1 MEESSLLL
9 RLLVLPLLLLINGFF
24 AAAEVALVSV
34 RQTRIRQLAEA
45 GEARAKVV
53 LALQENPDRLLSALQ
68 LGVTLTSL
76 GLGWSGEETVYR
88 LLMLVL
94 PPIASPSAQH
104 LLHLAAFALAFGVIT
119 FLHLVVG
126 EVVPKNLALERT
138 ERLALAV
145 APTLQFFTRAT
156 RFFVRIVERA
166 SAALSHLLG
175 MRSAGSGGAHTAE
188 ELKLIVTASRRQGK
202 LLGPQEEMLHD
213 VMDFFDLTVRQVM
226 VPRNDMVAVDATASF
241 DEVIRTMIESRHSR
255 LPVYEASPE
264 HVIGILHV
272 KDLWRLWQ
280 QQRRYARQGRPLR
293 DPSIRSF
300 LHPHHVVPETK
311 HLYQTLAEF
320 QRDRYH
326 MAMVVDEFGT
336 IVGLVTVE
344 DLLEQIVGEIRDE
357 HELPEPGLD
366 AAEDE
371 VIEVDGI
378 TNIRDLENLY
388 GIQLPYDAGFET
400 LAGFLLERLGVVPE
414 GGEQIEHD
422 GRRYTVAA
430 MEGHRIA
437 RVRIERLPVEAT
449 SEP

>member
-1 MEESSLLL
+1 MEENSLLL
-9 RLLVLPLLLLINGFF
+9 RLLVLPVLLGINGFF

-34 RQTRIRQLAEA
+34 RQTRMRQLAEA
-45 GEARAKVV
+45 GEARARTV

-76 GLGWSGEETVYR
+76 GLGWSGEDTVYS

-104 LLHLAAFALAFGVIT
+104 LLHLAAFAVAFGVIT

-145 APTLQFFTRAT
+145 APTLQLFTRAT
-156 RFFVRIVERA
+156 RFFIRIVERA
-166 SAALSHLLG
+166 SAGLSHVLG
-175 MRSAGSGGAHTAE
+175 LRSAGSGGAHTAE

-226 VPRNDMVAVDATASF
+226 VPRNDMVAVDATASL
-241 DEVIRTMIESRHSR
+241 DEVIRMMIESRHSR
-255 LPVYEASPE
+255 LPVYEVSPE

-272 KDLWRLWQ
+272 KDLWRLMQ
-280 QQRRYARQGRPLR
+280 QQRRSARQGRTPR

-300 LHPHHVVPETK
+300 LHPHRVVPETK

-320 QRDRYH
+320 QRERYH

-357 HELPEPGLD
+357 HETPEPSME

-400 LAGFLLERLGVVPE
+400 LAGFLLERLGVVPQ

-422 GRRYTVAA
+422 GRRYTVAE
-430 MEGHRIA
+430 MDGHRIA